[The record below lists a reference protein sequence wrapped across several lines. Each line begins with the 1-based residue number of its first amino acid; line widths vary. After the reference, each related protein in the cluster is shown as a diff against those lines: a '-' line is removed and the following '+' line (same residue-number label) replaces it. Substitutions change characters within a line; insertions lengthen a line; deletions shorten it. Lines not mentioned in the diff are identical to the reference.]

1 MHKYVTR
8 QRVLF
13 EHRVQE
19 LSGAETS
26 LKNAEE
32 GMDHGK
38 VARRTKGA
46 SGARTPWGMA
56 LIRVFGTV

>member
-32 GMDHGK
+32 GMVHSM
-38 VARRTKGA
+38 VARWSCVV
-46 SGARTPWGMA
+46 SGAATPWGVA
-56 LIRVFGTV
+56 LFRVFGTV